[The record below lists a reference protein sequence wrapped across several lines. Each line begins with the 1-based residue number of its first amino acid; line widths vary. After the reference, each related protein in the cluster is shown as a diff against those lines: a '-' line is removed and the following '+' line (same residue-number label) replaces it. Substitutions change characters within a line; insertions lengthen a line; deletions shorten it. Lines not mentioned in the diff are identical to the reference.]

1 MDFGEGRCSAYGSLR
16 CKKGPR
22 QRDGHSDAAGNH
34 NTDEGSE
41 CFHHLLHAHTKS
53 SFNFTLNTTN
63 ALSTQYTTDLTKSS
77 LTNTTN
83 SSRSLDPHSIR
94 PSCLSS
100 KRVSHLHL
108 LRRRSL
114 TLRRFRLPQGG
125 RRPRRIP
132 CSPRDA
138 LLHLRLPHHQY
149 ARSTSRTH
157 DLPSFRHQGQPQRG
171 RANPAQEHRCLAQG
185 QSISEAQGYRIC

>member
-1 MDFGEGRCSAYGSLR
+1 MSAVRLIWERFRSSSVSYLIALINYSECHSQIAAFISMDFGEGRCSAYGSLR

-138 LLHLRLPHHQY
+138 
-149 ARSTSRTH
+149 
-157 DLPSFRHQGQPQRG
+157 
-171 RANPAQEHRCLAQG
+171 
-185 QSISEAQGYRIC
+185 